1 MPFTVFR
8 FIHLEEFWPITA
20 PSIAPCTAHEQY
32 STFVIVVSKREKE
45 KKETLR
51 GAYFRRGL
59 YFLLF
64 EGDNS
69 RNSV

>member
-8 FIHLEEFWPITA
+8 LIHLEEFWPITA
-20 PSIAPCTAHEQY
+20 PSTASCTVHEQY
-32 STFVIVVSKREKE
+32 STFVIVVSKRGRE
-45 KKETLR
+45 KKEALR

-69 RNSV
+69 RNTV